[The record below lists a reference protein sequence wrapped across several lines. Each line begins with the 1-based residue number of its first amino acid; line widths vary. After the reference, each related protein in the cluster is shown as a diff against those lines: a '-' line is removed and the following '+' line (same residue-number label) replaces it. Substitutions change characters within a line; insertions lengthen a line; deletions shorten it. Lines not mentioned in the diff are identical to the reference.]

1 MNTNVSQNFLLL
13 KDYEQIQILQYLSK
27 DFRKKY
33 LFNHL
38 QYLYSL
44 KIKYIKNLR
53 RQEPIQKPQLKNQQ
67 NNISTPELQ
76 LKNQQNKLS
85 TPELHL
91 KNQQNKLSTPELHLK
106 NQQNKLST
114 PELHLKNQ
122 PEQIKPKTKE
132 KSKTL
137 ILRPKLDFSKYMK
150 TFLVTNKLMSIVSNK
165 TIAMIGPAQYLEN
178 IVQGSQ
184 IDSYDIIIRF
194 NASISIDP
202 SFISKVGSRTD
213 IWIYNFKN
221 TELLDNLPEKLPQL
235 IFCPYPKES
244 INNFDNLKNLPE
256 IPLECIENDFFQ
268 QLLLALKFEPNSFL
282 LVLLILLRQNV
293 KSIFLSGFSFLYDGY
308 YDGKQ
313 TTETSASNALITN
326 KENRTG
332 AMSVVKKIYN
342 ANDKLFLDNTMINLI
357 YPNFIS
363 VLNKLFHPDNHKKL
377 FSTLDYVLFVPS
389 FQKKYNSPDTN
400 QKIYLHFGEN
410 LVAQELSEKMH
421 IIIHSVVPKLFAN
434 EIYIKHTQCD
444 YDDLEILLKTK
455 NKGIIYF
462 SNNQWNSIKNMISDK
477 NRDYIMSHHCYAN
490 GNIYGSFIK
499 FITNDFDIDEDNK
512 NLNMLY
518 VLFCFIY
525 YGQKRIYVSY
535 ANMESCGLKEIGNV
549 MKKLNLIHYI

>member
-1 MNTNVSQNFLLL
+1 MNKNVSQNFLLM
-13 KDYEQIQILQYLSK
+13 KDNEQIQILQYLSK

-38 QYLYSL
+38 QYLYTL
-44 KIKYIKNLR
+44 KIQYLKNLNKKE
-53 RQEPIQKPQLKNQQ
+53 QMQIHKPQLKMPNTAASSPMP
-67 NNISTPELQ
+67 IRASAPAPAPALTP
-76 LKNQQNKLS
+76 
-85 TPELHL
+85 
-91 KNQQNKLSTPELHLK
+91 
-106 NQQNKLST
+106 
-114 PELHLKNQ
+114 
-122 PEQIKPKTKE
+122 KE
-132 KSKTL
+132 KPKTL
-137 ILRPKLDFSKYMK
+137 ILRPTLDFSKYITK
-150 TFLVTNKLMSIVSNK
+150 FLVTEKLISIVANK
-165 TIAMIGPAQYLEN
+165 TIAIIGPAEYLQN
-178 IVQGSQ
+178 IEQGAK
-184 IDSYDIIIRF
+184 IDACDIIIRF
-194 NASISIDP
+194 NGSISIPAEMTDK
-202 SFISKVGSRTD
+202 IGSRTD
-213 IWIYNFKN
+213 VWIYNFKN
-221 TELLDNLPEKLPQL
+221 SDILSNLPVKLPKL

-244 INNFDNLKNLPE
+244 ISNADNLKNLPE
-256 IPLECIENDFFQ
+256 IPLECIENDFYQ
-268 QLLLALKFEPNSFL
+268 QLLMALQFEPNSFL

-293 KSIFLSGFSFLYDGY
+293 KSIYVSGFSFMYDGY

-313 TTETSASNALITN
+313 PSENSASNALITN

-342 ANDKLFLDNTMINLI
+342 ANDRLFLDNTMINLI

-389 FQKKYNSPDTN
+389 FQKKYNAPNTN

-410 LVAQELSEKMH
+410 LVPQELSEKMH
-421 IIIHSVVPKLFAN
+421 IVIHSVVPKMFAN

-462 SNNQWNSIKNMISDK
+462 ANNQWNAMKNMISDK
-477 NRDYIMSHHCYAN
+477 NKEYIMSHHCYAN
-490 GNIYGSFIK
+490 GNIYGSFLK
-499 FITNDFDIDEDNK
+499 YITNDFDIDEDNK

-535 ANMESCGLKEIGNV
+535 ANMDSCGLKEIGNV
-549 MKKLNLIHYI
+549 MKKLNLIQYI

>member
-1 MNTNVSQNFLLL
+1 MNANVSQNFLLL
-13 KDYEQIQILQYLSK
+13 KDYEQIQILQYLSR
-27 DFRKKY
+27 DFRKRY

-53 RQEPIQKPQLKNQQ
+53 NESIQKQNIKIQQTQNKNKQNSNLTEPQKKVFISEEPIKSKLE
-67 NNISTPELQ
+67 TP
-76 LKNQQNKLS
+76 
-85 TPELHL
+85 
-91 KNQQNKLSTPELHLK
+91 
-106 NQQNKLST
+106 
-114 PELHLKNQ
+114 
-122 PEQIKPKTKE
+122 KE
-132 KSKTL
+132 KSKSI
-137 ILRPKLDFSKYMK
+137 ILRPNIDFSKFINN
-150 TFLVTNKLMSIVSNK
+150 FLVTDKLISIVSNK
-165 TIAMIGPAQYLEN
+165 SIALIGPAQYLEN
-178 IVQGSQ
+178 IEQGSK

-194 NASISIDP
+194 NSSVSIEP
-202 SFISKVGSRTD
+202 SMTSKIGSRTD

-221 TELLDNLPEKLPQL
+221 TDILSNLPEKLPQL
-235 IFCPYPKES
+235 IFCPYPKEL
-244 INNFDNLKNLPE
+244 IKDTDNIKNFPE
-256 IPLECIENDFFQ
+256 IPFECIENDFFQ
-268 QLLLALKFEPNSFL
+268 QLLMALKFEPNSFL

-293 KSIFLSGFSFLYDGY
+293 KSIYVSGFSFLYDGY
-308 YDGKQ
+308 YDGRKQ
-313 TTETSASNALITN
+313 TENSSNALITN

-332 AMSVVKKIYN
+332 AISVIKKIYN
-342 ANDKLFLDNTMINLI
+342 ANNKLFLDNTMVNLI

-363 VLNKLFHPDNHKKL
+363 VLNKLFHTDNHKKL

-389 FQKKYNSPDTN
+389 FQKKYNAPNTN

-410 LVAQELSEKMH
+410 LVPQELSEKMH
-421 IIIHSVVPKLFAN
+421 IVIHSVVPKLFSN

-477 NRDYIMSHHCYAN
+477 NREYIMSHHCYAN

-499 FITNDFDIDEDNK
+499 YITNDFDIDEDNK

-549 MKKLNLIHYI
+549 MKKLNLIQYI

>member
-1 MNTNVSQNFLLL
+1 MNANVSQNFLLL

-44 KIKYIKNLR
+44 KIKYINNLK
-53 RQEPIQKPQLKNQQ
+53 RQEPIQKPQLKNPQKQ
-67 NNISTPELQ
+67 ISRQDPQ
-76 LKNQQNKLS
+76 
-85 TPELHL
+85 P
-91 KNQQNKLSTPELHLK
+91 
-106 NQQNKLST
+106 
-114 PELHLKNQ
+114 KNQ
-122 PEQIKPKTKE
+122 PKQGLTPETQPKIQQKQTLTPDPQPKNQPKKISKPE
-132 KSKTL
+132 SKL
-137 ILRPKLDFSKYMK
+137 KALVLRPNLDFSKFIAN
-150 TFLVTNKLMSIVSNK
+150 FLVTDKLMSIVANK
-165 TIAMIGPAQYLEN
+165 NIAIIGPAQYLEN
-178 IVQGSQ
+178 IEQGSK
-184 IDSYDIIIRF
+184 IDTYDIIIRF
-194 NASISIDP
+194 NASISIEQ
-202 SFISKVGSRTD
+202 SMTSKIGSRTD
-213 IWIYNFKN
+213 VWIYNFKN
-221 TELLDNLPEKLPQL
+221 TEILDNLPEKLPQL

-244 INNFDNLKNLPE
+244 IKDSDYIKNLPE

-268 QLLLALKFEPNSFL
+268 QLLMALKFEPNSFL

-293 KSIFLSGFSFLYDGY
+293 KSIYVSGFSFLYDGY
-308 YDGKQ
+308 YDGRKS
-313 TTETSASNALITN
+313 TEASTSNALITS

-332 AMSVVKKIYN
+332 AMSVIKKIFN
-342 ANDKLFLDNTMINLI
+342 GNDKLFLDNTMINLI

-389 FQKKYNSPDTN
+389 FQKKYNAPNTN

-410 LVAQELSEKMH
+410 LVSQELSEKMH

-434 EIYIKHTQCD
+434 EIYIKHTLCD
-444 YDDLEILLKTK
+444 YDDLEILLKIK

-462 SNNQWNSIKNMISDK
+462 SNNQWNSIKNMIPDK

-499 FITNDFDIDEDNK
+499 YITNDFDIDEDNK

-549 MKKLNLIHYI
+549 MKKLNLIQYI

>member
-1 MNTNVSQNFLLL
+1 MNANVSQNFLLM

-44 KIKYIKNLR
+44 KIKYIKNLKKPEI
-53 RQEPIQKPQLKNQQ
+53 RQDPQPKNIQKPEIRQDPQPKNIQKPEIRQ
-67 NNISTPELQ
+67 DPQPKNIQKPEIRQ
-76 LKNQQNKLS
+76 DPQPKNIQ
-85 TPELHL
+85 
-91 KNQQNKLSTPELHLK
+91 
-106 NQQNKLST
+106 
-114 PELHLKNQ
+114 
-122 PEQIKPKTKE
+122 KPVTN
-132 KSKTL
+132 TI
-137 ILRPKLDFSKYMK
+137 ILRPNLDFSKFIK
-150 TFLVTNKLMSIVSNK
+150 NFLVTEKLISIVANK
-165 TIAMIGPAQYLEN
+165 NIAMIGPAKYLEN
-178 IVQGSQ
+178 IDQGSK
-184 IDSYDIIIRF
+184 IDSCDIIIRF
-194 NASISIDP
+194 NASVSID
-202 SFISKVGSRTD
+202 SSMTSKIGSRTD
-213 IWIYNFKN
+213 IWIYNFKDTN
-221 TELLDNLPEKLPQL
+221 IFDNFPEKLPQL

-244 INNFDNLKNLPE
+244 LKNAENIKNLQE
-256 IPLECIENDFFQ
+256 IPIEFIENDFFQ
-268 QLLLALKFEPNSFL
+268 QLLIALKFEPNSFL
-282 LVLLILLRQNV
+282 MVLLILLRQNI
-293 KSIFLSGFSFLYDGY
+293 KSIYVSGFSFLYDGY
-308 YDGKQ
+308 YDGRQ
-313 TTETSASNALITN
+313 FNETSTSNAPN

-332 AMSVVKKIYN
+332 AISIVKKIFN

-363 VLNKLFHPDNHKKL
+363 ILNKLFHIDNHKKL

-389 FQKKYNSPDTN
+389 FQKKYNAPNTN

-410 LVAQELSEKMH
+410 LVPQEFSEKMH

-434 EIYIKHTQCD
+434 EIYIKHNQCD

-462 SNNQWNSIKNMISDK
+462 SNNQWNAIKNMISDK

-499 FITNDFDIDEDNK
+499 YITNDFDIDEDNK

-535 ANMESCGLKEIGNV
+535 TNMESCGLKEIGNV
-549 MKKLNLIHYI
+549 MKKLNLIQYI

>member
-1 MNTNVSQNFLLL
+1 MNANVSQNFLLL

-53 RQEPIQKPQLKNQQ
+53 RQEPIQKPQLKIQQKQVSTQEPTLKIKQNQ
-67 NNISTPELQ
+67 ISPPELT
-76 LKNQQNKLS
+76 LKIQQKQVSIPEPKL
-85 TPELHL
+85 
-91 KNQQNKLSTPELHLK
+91 KI
-106 NQQNKLST
+106 
-114 PELHLKNQ
+114 Q
-122 PEQIKPKTKE
+122 PIKPKIE
-132 KSKTL
+132 SKSKTM
-137 ILRPKLDFSKYMK
+137 IIRPNLDFSKFMLN
-150 TFLVTNKLMSIVSNK
+150 FLVTDKLMSIVANK
-165 TIAMIGPAQYLEN
+165 KIAIIGPAQYLEN
-178 IVQGSQ
+178 IEQGSQ
-184 IDSYDIIIRF
+184 IDSYDVIIRF
-194 NASISIDP
+194 NASIHIEQSM
-202 SFISKVGSRTD
+202 FSKIGSRTD
-213 IWIYNFKN
+213 VWIYNFKN
-221 TELLDNLPEKLPQL
+221 TNILDNLPEKLPQL

-244 INNFDNLKNLPE
+244 LKNTDNIKNLPE
-256 IPLECIENDFFQ
+256 IPLECIDNEFFQ
-268 QLLLALKFEPNSFL
+268 QLLMALKFEPNSFL

-293 KSIFLSGFSFLYDGY
+293 KSIYVSGFSFLYDGY
-308 YDGKQ
+308 YDGRQ
-313 TTETSASNALITN
+313 ISNALITN

-332 AMSVVKKIYN
+332 AMSVIKKIFN
-342 ANDKLFLDNTMINLI
+342 ANDRLFLDNTMINLI

-363 VLNKLFHPDNHKKL
+363 VLNKLFHLDNHKKL

-389 FQKKYNSPDTN
+389 FQKKYNAPNTN

-410 LVAQELSEKMH
+410 LVPQELSEKMH

-444 YDDLEILLKTK
+444 YDDLEILLKIK

-462 SNNQWNSIKNMISDK
+462 SNNQWNSIKNMIPDK
-477 NRDYIMSHHCYAN
+477 NRDYIMNHHCYAN
-490 GNIYGSFIK
+490 GNVYGSFIK
-499 FITNDFDIDEDNK
+499 YITNDFDIDEDNK

-525 YGQKRIYVSY
+525 YGQKIIYVSY

-549 MKKLNLIHYI
+549 MKKLNLIQYI

>member
-1 MNTNVSQNFLLL
+1 MNANVSQNFLLM

-44 KIKYIKNLR
+44 KIKYINNLKRKEPVQKIQSNNPQKTLSRQDPQPKNLQNQIS
-53 RQEPIQKPQLKNQQ
+53 RQDPQPKNIQDQTPRQDPQLKNIQ
-67 NNISTPELQ
+67 NQTPKQDSQPKNPKKQVSISEIS
-76 LKNQQNKLS
+76 QN
-85 TPELHL
+85 T
-91 KNQQNKLSTPELHLK
+91 
-106 NQQNKLST
+106 
-114 PELHLKNQ
+114 
-122 PEQIKPKTKE
+122 IV
-132 KSKTL
+132 
-137 ILRPKLDFSKYMK
+137 LRPNLDFSKFVK
-150 TFLVTNKLMSIVSNK
+150 NFLVTDKLMSIVANK
-165 TIAMIGPAQYLEN
+165 TIAIIGPAQYLEN
-178 IVQGSQ
+178 IDQGNK
-184 IDSYDIIIRF
+184 IDSYDIVIRF
-194 NASISIDP
+194 NASISID
-202 SFISKVGSRTD
+202 SSMTSKIGNRTD
-213 IWIYNFKN
+213 VWIYNFKN
-221 TELLDNLPEKLPQL
+221 INILSNLPEKLPQL

-244 INNFDNLKNLPE
+244 IKNSDNIKNLPE
-256 IPLECIENDFFQ
+256 IPIEFIENDFFQ
-268 QLLLALKFEPNSFL
+268 QLLIALKFEPNSFL

-293 KSIFLSGFSFLYDGY
+293 KSIYVSGFSFLYDGY
-308 YDGKQ
+308 YDGRQ
-313 TTETSASNALITN
+313 SNETSTSNALITN

-332 AMSVVKKIYN
+332 AISVVKKIFN

-377 FSTLDYVLFVPS
+377 FSTMDYVLFVPS
-389 FQKKYNSPDTN
+389 FQKKYNSPNTN

-410 LVAQELSEKMH
+410 LVPQELSEKMH

-434 EIYIKHTQCD
+434 EIYIKHSQCD

-462 SNNQWNSIKNMISDK
+462 SNNQWNAIKNMISDK

-549 MKKLNLIHYI
+549 MKKLNLIQYI